1 MMNKQGN
8 NIWWKN
14 YVKEI
19 LGKKKE
25 KKRSTDINK
34 K

>member
-1 MMNKQGN
+1 MMNKYGN

-19 LGKKKE
+19 LGKKE
-25 KKRSTDINK
+25 KKEALT
-34 K
+34 